1 MSLTGQDLVAQ
12 LKKHPV
18 GFGCGLI
25 ALALGAATYYRHQE
39 VPTAEA
45 LLEQR
50 TSEGERLK
58 NNIKHSL
65 LLKEQHEALVAANRE
80 VGERAIRLGA
90 LATNL
95 QYFYRI
101 EAETGTK
108 LVDLRQ
114 LAPAPAPKGPAPKYL
129 RIPYSLTVQGD
140 YAKVIT
146 FLRRL
151 ETGTHFC
158 RINAAVFT
166 PVTTGEPNDVTL
178 ALSLELLGLP

>member
-1 MSLTGQDLVAQ
+1 MSLTGQDLVAL

-25 ALALGAATYYRHQE
+25 ALALAVGTYYRYEE
-39 VPTAEA
+39 VPAAEA

-50 TSEGERLK
+50 TGEGERLK
-58 NNIKHSL
+58 TNIKHSL
-65 LLKEQHEALVAANRE
+65 LLKEQYDALAAANRE
-80 VGERAIRLGA
+80 VGVRAVRLGA

-101 EAETGTK
+101 EAETGAK

-114 LAPAPAPKGPAPKYL
+114 LAPAPVKGPAPKYL
-129 RIPYSLTVQGD
+129 RIPYSLSVQGD
-140 YAKVIT
+140 YAKVLT

-158 RINAAVFT
+158 RINSATFA
-166 PVTTGEPNDVTL
+166 PVTNGEPNDVTL
-178 ALSLELLGLP
+178 VLSIELLGLP